1 MSRRNTPGT
10 VPFALDISTEAKSRF
25 MALHEAF
32 GFTSKT
38 ATFEAV
44 VFAMSLKD
52 KIDPK
57 ILQSIDAKLT
67 EFLKVWRKPC
77 EGWNDL
83 RTQVHV
89 AQPP

>member
-1 MSRRNTPGT
+1 
-10 VPFALDISTEAKSRF
+10 

-44 VFAMSLKD
+44 LFAMSLKD

-57 ILQSIDAKLT
+57 ILQRIDAKLDRVL
-67 EFLKVWRKPC
+67 ESLDEAV
-77 EGWNDL
+77 
-83 RTQVHV
+83 
-89 AQPP
+89 

>member
-10 VPFALDISTEAKSRF
+10 VPFALDISIEAKLRF

-38 ATFEAV
+38 ATFEAI

-52 KIDPK
+52 KIGPQ
-57 ILQSIDAKLT
+57 ILQSIDAKLDRVL
-67 EFLKVWRKPC
+67 ESLK
-77 EGWNDL
+77 ETL
-83 RTQVHV
+83 
-89 AQPP
+89 